1 MVTGFFAEFGHCY
14 GSYRAIGRYRK
25 HGVKVVKTM
34 KLRLPA
40 ALFAAPL
47 LALSLTSAPAFA
59 AHQTASFDGLDF
71 GDDAGASA
79 RDGACDDMRFTGEG
93 MTATPLAPDDI
104 FRDASDCAAAFASGK
119 VELSPIFIRLSGAG
133 AIDWG
138 DDGSQFANDGECDDL
153 RFEGPGLTE
162 TPLIIEDVGHD
173 ASDCRAA
180 YAAGKVRWRTG
191 AISAIDARLIIA

>member
-1 MVTGFFAEFGHCY
+1 
-14 GSYRAIGRYRK
+14 
-25 HGVKVVKTM
+25 M

-47 LALSLTSAPAFA
+47 LAVSLTSASAFA
-59 AHQTASFDGLDF
+59 NYPAASFDGLDF
-71 GDDAGASA
+71 GDDAGDFA
-79 RDGACDDMRFTGEG
+79 RDGECDDLRFTGEG
-93 MTATPLAPDDI
+93 MTATPLTPDDI

-119 VELSPIFIRLSGAG
+119 VALSPMFIRLAGAG

-138 DDGSQFANDGECDDL
+138 DDASQFSRDGECDDL

-162 TPLIIEDVGHD
+162 TPLIVEDVGHD

-180 YAAGKVRWRTG
+180 YAEGKVRWRTG
-191 AISAIDARLIIA
+191 AISAIDAKLNIA

>member
-1 MVTGFFAEFGHCY
+1 
-14 GSYRAIGRYRK
+14 
-25 HGVKVVKTM
+25 M

-47 LALSLTSAPAFA
+47 LALSLTPAPALAGHGMAGFE
-59 AHQTASFDGLDF
+59 SLDF
-71 GDDAGASA
+71 GDDAGEFSN
-79 RDGACDDMRFTGEG
+79 DGECDDLRFTGEG
-93 MTATPLAPDDI
+93 MTATPLTPNDI

-119 VELSPIFIRLSGAG
+119 LELAPMFIRLSGAG

-138 DDGSQFANDGECDDL
+138 DDASQFSRDGECDDL

-191 AISAIDARLIIA
+191 AISAIDASLIIA